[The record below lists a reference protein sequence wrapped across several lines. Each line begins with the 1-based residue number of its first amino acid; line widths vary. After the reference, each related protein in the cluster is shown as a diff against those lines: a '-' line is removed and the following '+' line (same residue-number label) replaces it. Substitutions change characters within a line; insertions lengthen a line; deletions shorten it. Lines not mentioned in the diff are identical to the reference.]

1 MGAEAGKDSRISDS
15 PLESAE
21 TGMQA
26 RCSVNGRQYSLVFL
40 SLGWWESSE
49 KSPDR
54 QAIGH
59 SDIHRAMK
67 VKDADTGGWQ

>member
-1 MGAEAGKDSRISDS
+1 MGSEADKDSSISDS

-26 RCSVNGRQYSLVFL
+26 RCSVNGRRYSLVFL

-49 KSPDR
+49 KSPERDSR
-54 QAIGH
+54 KTSHQP
-59 SDIHRAMK
+59 
-67 VKDADTGGWQ
+67 Q